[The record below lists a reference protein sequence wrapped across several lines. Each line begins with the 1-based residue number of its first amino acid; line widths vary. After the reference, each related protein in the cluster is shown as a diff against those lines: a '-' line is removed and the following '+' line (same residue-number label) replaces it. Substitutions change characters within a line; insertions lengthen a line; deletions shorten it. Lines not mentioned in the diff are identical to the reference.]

1 VKRIVEWVMGNLD
14 GTLGVDASNPTLQH
28 GGTVISDT
36 QENDSSRGSN
46 TLTRS
51 TSKIPFVQ
59 GKTNDFSIINSLKN
73 VR

>member
-1 VKRIVEWVMGNLD
+1 MGNLD
-14 GTLGVDASNPTLQH
+14 GTLSVGASNPTLQH
-28 GGTVISDT
+28 GGSVISDS
-36 QENDSSRGSN
+36 QENDSSWGSN

-59 GKTNDFSIINSLKN
+59 GKTNDLSIINSIKN

>member
-1 VKRIVEWVMGNLD
+1 MGNLD
-14 GTLGVDASNPTLQH
+14 ETLSIDASNPTLQH
-28 GGTVISDT
+28 GGSVIYDT

-46 TLTRS
+46 TLARS

-59 GKTNDFSIINSLKN
+59 GKINDFSIISSIKN